1 MDETTS
7 SRITS
12 MDNSAT
18 GREVLYNVPNEYG
31 LTLGTYMY
39 LLDLSFIMIG
49 CSDHG
54 GDVFQLQVP

>member
-18 GREVLYNVPNEYG
+18 GREVFYDVLNDYG
-31 LTLGTYMY
+31 LTLERTF
-39 LLDLSFIMIG
+39 LVSP
-49 CSDHG
+49 SS
-54 GDVFQLQVP
+54 